1 MKNVLLPLYK
11 GNSYS
16 SYYNQLTFCVM
27 QLIEKDPNLTA
38 MTVNAILKAWP
49 KTKSKKAV
57 LFITE
62 LEELIHM
69 SLPDMIPLNLWKQL
83 AKCAQSDH
91 FLIADKTL
99 AVLTHEETMA
109 AIADCY
115 QDVIP
120 ILAGP
125 LYGNTKHW
133 HKAVAGLSYNM
144 LRLFMD
150 LDLHLFNKC
159 IKEHHDKEK
168 SEILKSQ
175 KRNQAWKKLNESV
188 QEMELSQQQQN
199 QKTEKEELMDIDG

>member
-1 MKNVLLPLYK
+1 
-11 GNSYS
+11 
-16 SYYNQLTFCVM
+16 
-27 QLIEKDPNLTA
+27 

-57 LFITE
+57 LFIAE
-62 LEELIHM
+62 LEELIHV
-69 SLPDMIPLNLWKQL
+69 SLPDMIPLSLWRQL
-83 AKCAQSDH
+83 AKCCRSNH

-109 AIADCY
+109 AIADSF

-125 LYGNTKHW
+125 LYDNTKNHW

-150 LDLHLFNKC
+150 LDLQLFNRC
-159 IKEHHDKEK
+159 IKEYHDKEK
-168 SEILKSQ
+168 KESLK
-175 KRNQAWKKLNESV
+175 RIAREEAWKKLK
-188 QEMELSQQQQN
+188 QGLDKQN
-199 QKTEKEELMDIDG
+199 DNNSMIIDG